1 MTKTNHNYRKTGWLS
16 FLCGIWNLVLGLLFG
31 FAFIFSCFDIGDG
44 YEKVGLIY
52 KELAY
57 NISWLGMLL
66 FGINIISSFLLL
78 IAGGL
83 LIFGR
88 KNEKMLILGL
98 YGIYLY
104 FACFGII
111 TLLLISS
118 GGTAGAGLIWIA
130 IALTVLIPSFCLQK
144 IRSQIMNYE

>member
-1 MTKTNHNYRKTGWLS
+1 MAETNHNYRKTGWLS
-16 FLCGIWNLVLGLLFG
+16 FLCGIWNLVLGLLFC
-31 FAFIFSCFDIGDG
+31 FAFIFSCFDIGAG
-44 YEKVGLIY
+44 YEKVGSIY
-52 KELAY
+52 KALAH

-66 FGINIISSFLLL
+66 FGINIMSSFLLL

-83 LIFGR
+83 LIFGK
-88 KNEKMLILGL
+88 KNERMLTLGL

-118 GGTAGAGLIWIA
+118 GGNAIAGLIWIA
-130 IALTVLIPSFCLQK
+130 IALIVLIPSFCLK
-144 IRSQIMNYE
+144 RFHLA